1 MKFIYSFSILFLVS
15 FSSFAQSDVELAASL
30 KKNINFLASDK
41 LEGRRV
47 GTAGEQKAY
56 KMIVK
61 SFKQAGLT
69 SPNGIDNFLQ
79 PFNVYGGK
87 SLGDKNSLTMNKV
100 KLQLGEDY
108 YPLPYSSLTKTKA
121 LLKLGLIN
129 LQELKKQEK
138 ANPHFDFKTAI
149 QDEIAERIKGGKNF
163 VALYNDV
170 DGDFKTLDAS
180 DKTAAAAVPVI
191 YFTEAGAK
199 KASISTSTEAT
210 INFTGD
216 IKINNSTGHNV
227 VGFINNDKPYTVV
240 LGAHYDHLG
249 YGEDHN
255 SLYTGKEKLIH
266 NGADDNASGT
276 SALIELA
283 KWTKTSASKNYNYLF
298 VAFSGEELGLFGSKY
313 FVENSPI
320 PNENINYMINMDMV
334 GRLNADTKALA
345 IGGYGTSP
353 SWGDKIKTTDSYFTI
368 KQDSSGSGPSDHTSF
383 YRKDIPVLFFFT
395 GTHSDYHKPTDDAD
409 KVNLEGEV
417 KIINY
422 IKDLISYYDTKPKLA
437 FLKTREAQM
446 GKSSFKVS
454 LGIFPDYTYSGK
466 GVRVDGVTEGRA
478 AEKAGVK
485 VGDILIKLGDH
496 EFTDVMSYMGALNK
510 FEKGSTTK
518 LILMRGN
525 ETLTMDITF

>member
-1 MKFIYSFSILFLVS
+1 M
-15 FSSFAQSDVELAASL
+15 AQSDKEVTASL
-30 KKNINFLASDK
+30 KKNIYFLASDK

-47 GTAGEQKAY
+47 GTKGEEKAY

-61 SFKQAGLT
+61 SFEQVGLV
-69 SPNGIDNFLQ
+69 SPTGINNFLQ
-79 PFNVYGGK
+79 PFEVQEGK
-87 SLGDKNSLTMNKV
+87 ILGDNNRLYYDANNPKMKKGI
-100 KLQLGEDY
+100 KLKLYDDY
-108 YPLPYSSLTKTKA
+108 YPMPYSSLKSEKA
-121 LLKLGLIN
+121 DKIGMINLEELKL
-129 LQELKKQEK
+129 QEK
-138 ANPHFDFKTAI
+138 TNPHFDFKEAI
-149 QDEIAERIKGGKNF
+149 QTEIKMSISSGKNF
-163 VALYNDV
+163 IILYNDAAADFTSF
-170 DGDFKTLDAS
+170 DGK
-180 DKTAAAAVPVI
+180 DKTATMSCPVVYMTKAGMEKILAVKGTNNLFGFNP
-191 YFTEAGAK
+191 
-199 KASISTSTEAT
+199 
-210 INFTGD
+210 D
-216 IKINNSTGHNV
+216 IKEKTSIGHNV
-227 VGFINNDKPYTVV
+227 VGFINNNKPYTVV

-276 SALIELA
+276 AALLELS

-320 PNENINYMINMDMV
+320 PNANINYMINMDMV

-345 IGGYGTSP
+345 IGGFGTSP
-353 SWGDKIKTTDSYFTI
+353 SWEEKIKTAHNYFTI

-395 GTHSDYHKPTDDAD
+395 GTHSDYHKPTDDAE
-409 KVNLEGEV
+409 KVNIEGEV

-422 IKDLISYYDTKPKLA
+422 IKDLVSYYDTKPKLK

-485 VGDILIKLGDH
+485 VGDVLMKLGDH

-510 FEKGSTTK
+510 FEKGITTK
-518 LILMRGN
+518 LILMRGS
-525 ETLTMDITF
+525 ETLTVNITF